1 MSGDCSPL
9 RPIATWNP
17 ERVLWETG
25 QIDLFTGLPEPFSEI
40 WPTSGSMRNGSVYP
54 RRLSGPAI
62 DDSESSSS
70 RGRNL
75 AAPTAAAIAT
85 GGAPQD
91 SKGKRD
97 LRLDVLMFRTPTAQ
111 LGVNGGSQH
120 PDKRRAG
127 GHGPTLA
134 DEVEHLLPSPTVVDM
149 GQRKTVEEW
158 DAWTAAMRARHG
170 NGNGHGLS
178 LSVAARRLAH

>member
-54 RRLSGPAI
+54 RRLSVPAI

-70 RGRNL
+70 RGL
-75 AAPTAAAIAT
+75 LPTPRTSDTNGAGVHGD
-85 GGAPQD
+85 GGM
-91 SKGKRD
+91 D
-97 LRLDVLMFRTPTAQ
+97 LRTA
-111 LGVNGGSQH
+111 V
-120 PDKRRAG
+120 
-127 GHGPTLA
+127 T
-134 DEVEHLLPSPTVVDM
+134 LLPAPRATD
-149 GQRKTVEEW
+149 GTKGGPNQRGSSGDLMLPSAVQLMLTGV
-158 DAWTAAMRARHG
+158 TTPPP
-170 NGNGHGLS
+170 S
-178 LSVAARRLAH
+178 SVGPASSDYPHP